1 MPRIG
6 DFTSAPP
13 PEDADPL
20 TFTLDKVEFTVA
32 AKASGFALGDL
43 VEVIDSGDID
53 TPRGNRAIVNA
64 MVEALVDEDRAKF
77 RRHCERHRTTA
88 GELWPILTAMA
99 EARSDRPTSGA
110 SDSSDGSETTGAS
123 SEEPSSSAVSSARRR
138 LLESPVAQRELAAD
152 PHWADE
158 LLTVSENGRTLLSS

>member
-1 MPRIG
+1 RRSTPARCRSRGARARTTPTCPSSSRSRCPRRATRSSTSPPAPPGARDVPRIG

-99 EARSDRPTSGA
+99 E
-110 SDSSDGSETTGAS
+110 
-123 SEEPSSSAVSSARRR
+123 
-138 LLESPVAQRELAAD
+138 
-152 PHWADE
+152 
-158 LLTVSENGRTLLSS
+158 